1 MLNMLY
7 DKPWDARLAYRII
20 YPLRNSTLTPNHLT
34 WIRLFFGVFACL
46 ALAEGSYF
54 WTNVGSIFFVLS
66 NFLDH
71 TDGEFARL
79 TGKISKSGHYFDLA
93 SDAAVNIL
101 LFLGIGI
108 GLMGSSLGDF
118 AMLMGIIAGL
128 AVAAIFHM
136 RLYIENH
143 IGKEQA
149 RQPHFSGIEAEDILY
164 LLPVITFFEQLFIF
178 LLLASIG
185 APLFCIW
192 VLKEYLGLRK
202 KQTT

>member
-34 WIRLFFGVFACL
+34 WIRLFFGVLACF

-54 WTNVGSIFFVLS
+54 WTNVGSILFVLS

-79 TGKISKSGHYFDLA
+79 TGKVSVSGHYFDLG

-108 GLMGSSLGDF
+108 GLKGSSLGDF
-118 AMLMGIIAGL
+118 AMVLGVIAGV

-136 RLYIENH
+136 RVFIEDR
-143 IGKEQA
+143 IGKERA
-149 RQPHFSGIEAEDILY
+149 RQPHFHGMEAEDVLY
-164 LLPVITFFEQLFIF
+164 LLPAITFFEQLFIF

-192 VLKEYLGLRK
+192 VLKEYLGLKK